1 MKRAMRKI
9 PMTMATQ
16 HPDSATK
23 FVPIR
28 DEVEEAAFSLK
39 KPNEGL
45 GCGEYMVDYMGK
57 LTPYHQIGQIVLRL
71 SKENL
76 VPGRDVFITPRMISD
91 FAEEPFR
98 QFMTLFAVME
108 GIYHS
113 INLHGEQGIIEIV
126 QAMTKTTE
134 DLVRCEERANSLFY
148 ILENELN
155 IPRRDKK
162 LKIIPLFEGIIELL
176 STRDIIT
183 RYVTA
188 VGVKDYMRVFLGA
201 SETALLYGHPAS
213 VLACKVA
220 LSDCEKIKAEMGVDV
235 YPILGGGSLPFRGHI
250 CLENASN
257 FLEEYRGT
265 RTYTIQ
271 SGMRYDHGAEKTIE
285 LNEKIR
291 ASPTREAPGFSSED
305 RNKIVT
311 SIMIFAKN
319 YLQEVSEIADRVQA
333 IAQFVPDQRERIL
346 GSEEVAYYRE
356 LRDIQSLVS
365 YFHDKNLAQVVE
377 QLDMDKFKK
386 LPRVIKFTAALY
398 TCGLPPELIG
408 TGSALKEIRETQ
420 GQEWLNTLLNEVNPS
435 LLSDIEKA
443 TKYYGKD
450 FLITKRISE
459 SIENLKSLITF
470 HELDNRYAILV
481 KVAVSYLKDLEAGK
495 RTTPEKFAIQIA
507 PGEISD
513 YMGSS
518 VSANLGKL
526 ILDLGKLRGSLG

>member
-1 MKRAMRKI
+1 MRKI

-28 DEVEEAAFSLK
+28 EEVEEAAHSLRK
-39 KPNEGL
+39 AKQGL
-45 GCGEYMVDYMGK
+45 GCEEYMVDYMGK

-71 SKENL
+71 SKEDV

-91 FAEEPFR
+91 FTEEPFR

-113 INLHGEQGIIEIV
+113 ISLHDEQGIIEIV

-134 DLVRCEERANSLFY
+134 DLIRCEERANDLFS
-148 ILENELN
+148 ILEKELG

-162 LKIIPLFEGIIELL
+162 LRIIPLFEGVSELL
-176 STRDIIT
+176 STHGTIT
-183 RYVTA
+183 SYISA
-188 VGVKDYMRVFLGA
+188 AGVKDYMRIFLGA
-201 SETALLYGHPAS
+201 SETALLYGHPAAALS
-213 VLACKVA
+213 CKVA
-220 LSDCEKIKAEMGVDV
+220 LSDCGKVKAKTGVDV
-235 YPILGGGSLPFRGHI
+235 YPILGGGALPFRGHI
-250 CLENASN
+250 CLENATN

-271 SGMRYDHGAEKTIE
+271 SGMRYDHGAEKTME
-285 LNEKIR
+285 LNDKIKS
-291 ASPTREAPGFSSED
+291 SPTKEAPELSSGE
-305 RNKIVT
+305 RSKIVT

-319 YLQEVSEIADRVQA
+319 YLQEISEIADRVRT

-356 LRDIQSLVS
+356 LRDIQSLAS
-365 YFHDKNLAQVVE
+365 CFPDRNLGQVIE
-377 QLDMDKFKK
+377 QLDMDRFKK

-408 TGSALKEIRETQ
+408 TGNALKEIRESQ
-420 GQEWLNTLLNEVNPS
+420 GQGWLNTLLNEVNPS
-435 LLSDIEKA
+435 LLGDIEKA
-443 TKYYGKD
+443 TKYYGPD
-450 FLITKRISE
+450 FLVTKRISE
-459 SIENLKSLITF
+459 SIENLRSLITF
-470 HELDNRYAILV
+470 QELDNRYAILV
-481 KVAVSYLKDLEAGK
+481 KVAISQIKDFEAGK

-507 PGEISD
+507 PGEVSD
-513 YMGSS
+513 YLGGS
-518 VSANLGKL
+518 VSANLAKL